1 MPSERARAKINLS
14 LLVGRLVEDPDH
26 KHFGYHP
33 LSSLVAFADIG
44 DEVSCEIAESTSL
57 SISGPF
63 ADGLESDQNNLI
75 LKAYHAVA
83 AQADLPP
90 LAFHLIKNL
99 PIASGIGGGSAD
111 AAAAL
116 RLMKSYVDLPEA
128 KWLDIALSLG
138 ADVPVCWHSKTCQ
151 MLGIGEVIVP
161 IDFSQSVNA
170 LLVNPG
176 VRVSTAEVFRAFD
189 DRNPPELTN
198 SISNSADVWAQV
210 LNSNNDLQS
219 PAIMIESK
227 IGDVLRD
234 IASQNGCQIA
244 RMSGSGA
251 TCFGIFENKGHASA
265 AKARIA
271 ANNPD
276 WWLAACRIG
285 DPSC

>member
-1 MPSERARAKINLS
+1 MPSELARAKINLS

-26 KHFGYHP
+26 DHFGYHP
-33 LSSLVAFADIG
+33 LSSLVAFADVG
-44 DEVSCEIAESTSL
+44 DDVSCEIAEATSL

-116 RLMKSYVDLPEA
+116 RLMKSYVDLPDA

-151 MLGIGEVIVP
+151 MLGIGEIIERVDLSP
-161 IDFSQSVNA
+161 PLNA
-170 LLVNPG
+170 VLVNPG
-176 VRVSTAEVFRAFD
+176 IGVSTGAVFRVFD
-189 DRNPPELTN
+189 DCNPPVRPEPLPEDG
-198 SISNSADVWAQV
+198 DV
-210 LNSNNDLQS
+210 LSRLLRSENNLQS
-219 PAIMIESK
+219 PALNVEPI
-227 IGDVLRD
+227 IGTVLRE
-234 IASQNGCQIA
+234 IASQNGCQMA

-251 TCFGIFENKGHASA
+251 TCFGVFENRGHASA
-265 AKARIA
+265 AKTRIA

-276 WWLAACRIG
+276 WWVTACRIG
-285 DPSC
+285 DPS